1 MIYSIS
7 VSSERMYCSVFDLF
21 LFFALFSDSCIL
33 TVAVNL
39 SDSALFAVKKPSW
52 RENVTT
58 HLRSQFLPILRRENQ
73 YLFPTCLIFSIQC
86 QRNTILATLV
96 IRQGSEFLFLR
107 WLRKVAPSFFIV
119 FLLNKIYTTQE
130 KTPRIDAGEI

>member
-21 LFFALFSDSCIL
+21 LFFFALCSDSCIL

-73 YLFPTCLIFSIQC
+73 YLSPTCLIFSIQC

-96 IRQGSEFLFLR
+96 MRQGSEF
-107 WLRKVAPSFFIV
+107 FF
-119 FLLNKIYTTQE
+119 FAMAE
-130 KTPRIDAGEI
+130 KGCS